1 MGGESGGLPLAG
13 GSSTLGK
20 AESSEI
26 PTSFFSSR
34 DVIMSG
40 VELNAGVL
48 SGFYLTS
55 ALSQELSCD
64 EQEDTNSQ
72 REASILSS
80 FSAIAS

>member
-1 MGGESGGLPLAG
+1 
-13 GSSTLGK
+13 
-20 AESSEI
+20 
-26 PTSFFSSR
+26 
-34 DVIMSG
+34 MSG
-40 VELNAGVL
+40 AELNAGVL

-55 ALSQELSCD
+55 ALSQEQSCD

>member
-1 MGGESGGLPLAG
+1 MGGGITGLPLAG

-20 AESSEI
+20 VGSSEI

-34 DVIMSG
+34 EVIMSG

-55 ALSQELSCD
+55 ALFQS
-64 EQEDTNSQ
+64 
-72 REASILSS
+72 
-80 FSAIAS
+80 